1 MERAR
6 TLTQEMTIMDGHI
19 DLPYRMTEFPE
30 DVSGPTIGGDF
41 DFPRAA
47 TGGLNAPFMSI
58 YIPSARQEISGSAR
72 LLADSLID
80 MVYQIADDAPD
91 KFAVATSTGDVHR
104 HKAAGLVSLPMGM
117 ENGAPI
123 DSLAD
128 LQYFFGRGIRYI
140 TLTHARDNQISDSS
154 YDTTRTWEGLSPFG
168 KLVVDEMN
176 RIGIIVDVSHV
187 TDSTIWQVLR
197 RSKAP
202 VLASHSSARHFT
214 PGWERNVS
222 DELIEA
228 LAARNGVIM
237 ISFGSTFLRSGYRA
251 QQQAL
256 REEIE
261 THLSDAGIA
270 RYSREGVRYFESERK
285 ANPIGTLQDVAD
297 HIDHVV
303 GLVGVDHVGLGSDF
317 DGVTA
322 LPSDLQDVSMYPF
335 LVAELIKRG
344 YSDEDLAKI
353 LGGNALRVWKAVERV
368 AAELQAATNA
378 Q

>member
-1 MERAR
+1 M
-6 TLTQEMTIMDGHI
+6 
-19 DLPYRMTEFPE
+19 
-30 DVSGPTIGGDF
+30 
-41 DFPRAA
+41 
-47 TGGLNAPFMSI
+47 
-58 YIPSARQEISGSAR
+58 
-72 LLADSLID
+72 
-80 MVYQIADDAPD
+80 
-91 KFAVATSTGDVHR
+91 ATSTGDVHR

-270 RYSREGVRYFESERK
+270 RYSKEGVRYFESERK